1 VLGQPGVLGPLGN
14 TSASFDGASG
24 ELAMPGSPL
33 GPNAT
38 LEGWFRW
45 RSGTTVLRDTTDMG
59 GEGWLLAFASAGKLA
74 YRLGGQGFN
83 TGLPIETV
91 RDGEWHHIAA
101 TKSGG
106 AAALYVDGE
115 LIHSAASGA
124 GSQAAVGP
132 WHVMRNGTNAVFSGG
147 EADEVALYTR
157 ALGADEV
164 GAHFDLAKSIAATP
178 LPGEPPPP
186 AAEPPLAGTGPGGGV
201 LGPASSVPTPT
212 PRPGV
217 VRVRRGVLI
226 ARGAPGRRNNLVARR
241 RGGNWLVR
249 DTLALLRAGS
259 GCRRRSAHV
268 VACPARRVRRIMLY
282 GGAGNDRL
290 TVIGR
295 IPARLLGGPGRDVTR
310 RLRR

>member
-1 VLGQPGVLGPLGN
+1 
-14 TSASFDGASG
+14 
-24 ELAMPGSPL
+24 
-33 GPNAT
+33 
-38 LEGWFRW
+38 
-45 RSGTTVLRDTTDMG
+45 
-59 GEGWLLAFASAGKLA
+59 
-74 YRLGGQGFN
+74 
-83 TGLPIETV
+83 
-91 RDGEWHHIAA
+91 
-101 TKSGG
+101 
-106 AAALYVDGE
+106 
-115 LIHSAASGA
+115 
-124 GSQAAVGP
+124 
-132 WHVMRNGTNAVFSGG
+132 MRNGTNAVFSGG
-147 EADEVALYTR
+147 EADELALYTR
-157 ALGADEV
+157 ALGADEIR
-164 GAHFDLAKSIAATP
+164 AHVDLAKSIAATP

-201 LGPASSVPTPT
+201 LGPASPLPTPA

-217 VRVRRGVLI
+217 VLVRRGALI

-268 VACPARRVRRIMLY
+268 VSCPARRVRRIVLY

-295 IPARLLGGPGRDVTR
+295 IPARMLGGPGRDVTR

>member
-1 VLGQPGVLGPLGN
+1 
-14 TSASFDGASG
+14 
-24 ELAMPGSPL
+24 
-33 GPNAT
+33 
-38 LEGWFRW
+38 
-45 RSGTTVLRDTTDMG
+45 
-59 GEGWLLAFASAGKLA
+59 
-74 YRLGGQGFN
+74 
-83 TGLPIETV
+83 V

-101 TKSGG
+101 TKDGG

-115 LIHSAASGA
+115 LIHSAPSGA
-124 GSQAAVGP
+124 GSQLAVGP

-147 EADEVALYTR
+147 EADELALYAR
-157 ALGADEV
+157 ALGADEIR
-164 GAHFDLAKSIAATP
+164 AHFDLANSIAATP

-201 LGPASSVPTPT
+201 LGPANPLPTPT
-212 PRPGV
+212 PRRGV
-217 VRVRRGVLI
+217 VLVRRGVLI

-241 RGGNWLVR
+241 RGGNWFVR
-249 DTLALLRAGS
+249 DSLALLRAGR

-268 VACPARRVRRIMLY
+268 VTCPARRVRRIVLV

-295 IPARLLGGPGRDVTR
+295 IPARLVGGPGRDVTR